1 MAAIGILC
9 TFATEVV
16 GAPNELTPEEKAA
29 GFDLLFDGKSLA
41 AWRGYKRSDV
51 PSGWQALD
59 GAIALVGP
67 GNDLIT
73 IKTYRNFD
81 FRFDWKIAPNENS
94 GVLYGVNEA
103 RREAHESGPEYQVVD
118 NGKDGALTINSAG
131 GTFALYPPSKD
142 VVKPVGQWNEGRIV
156 VDGNHVEQWLNGE
169 KVVSYEIRSPE
180 WAAVLSK
187 TKFQDKSDYG
197 RVEDGHLALQN
208 HGGPRWWVARLAGV
222 PTDDPVVLQARAGV
236 VWFRNLRVQTLPLK
250 EEKK

>member
-1 MAAIGILC
+1 MFRMASPQQLLDWSNSKWRASGYALMVAIGILC
-9 TFATEVV
+9 TISTDVA

-29 GFDLLFDGKSLA
+29 GFDLLFDGNSLA

-51 PSGWQALD
+51 PSGWKALD
-59 GAIALVGP
+59 GA
-67 GNDLIT
+67 
-73 IKTYRNFD
+73 
-81 FRFDWKIAPNENS
+81 IAPNENS

-103 RREAHESGPEYQVVD
+103 RREAHESGPEYQVAD

-131 GTFALYPPSKD
+131 GTFALYPPTKD
-142 VVKPVGQWNEGRIV
+142 VVKPVGEWNEGRIV

-169 KVVSYEIRSPE
+169 KVVSYEIRSPD

-187 TKFQDKSDYG
+187 TKFQDKPDYG

-236 VWFRNLRVQTLPLK
+236 VWFRNLRVQTLPVNGG
-250 EEKK
+250 KK